1 MTTNDRQNGPLDG
14 RVVVIAG
21 GTGGV
26 GEGIVRAYLERGAT
40 VVVPS
45 RSEGK
50 VDGLREV
57 LGEAGGSAR
66 LHFLVQDYSTFAD
79 AETLADDVVAKF
91 GRVDDVVASIG
102 GWWAGKPLWQIS
114 EQDWKSIFIDFST
127 SHVAMLRAFLPR
139 LGVSGAYTLIL
150 GGSATTPVP
159 GSAIVNMEQ
168 AALLMM
174 RSVVQLEAG
183 DQRRIFG
190 LVMGPIMTRMRH
202 RGDPDWVTAD
212 QVGEIAAS
220 LSARPSVRGRDFSL
234 RGQADVESARRVA
247 AGEVARG

>member
-1 MTTNDRQNGPLDG
+1 MTANDNQTLDG
-14 RVVVIAG
+14 HVVVIAG
-21 GTGGV
+21 GTGAV
-26 GEGIVRAYLERGAT
+26 GEGVVRAYLERGAT

-45 RSEGK
+45 RSQGK
-50 VDGLREV
+50 VDRFRGV
-57 LGEAGGSAR
+57 LGETGQSGR
-66 LHFLVQDYSTFAD
+66 LHFLVQGYSTFAD
-79 AETLADDVVAKF
+79 AEALANDVIAKF

-114 EQDWKSIFIDFST
+114 EADWQSFYIEFST
-127 SHVAMLRAFLPR
+127 AHVAVLRAFLPR
-139 LGVSGAYTLIL
+139 LGAAGAYTLIL

-159 GSAIVNMEQ
+159 GSAMVSMEQ

-174 RSVVQLEAG
+174 RSVVQLEAQ
-183 DQRRIFG
+183 DQRRIFA

-202 RGDPDWVTAD
+202 KGDPDWVTAD

-220 LSARPSVRGRDFSL
+220 LSANPRVAGRDLSM
-234 RGQADVESARRVA
+234 RGQADVAAARKIA